1 MNHINAAALVTTLRT
16 ALFLAASSALAMASE
31 GLAFPVV
38 PTTSPTLHESRVP
51 HRRLKR

>member
-16 ALFLAASSALAMASE
+16 ALILPVSSVLAMASE

-38 PTTSPTLHESRVP
+38 PTTLSYAA
-51 HRRLKR
+51 